1 MTGFIIKCYIFM
13 NSCRLQGGLG
23 NQLFQIF
30 TTISYAIENS
40 KPFFFLN
47 NFQLG
52 NGSNG
57 STIRYTYWNT
67 FLSALYPFLRNIN
80 EIPQFTYITENDFK
94 YQVLPNNS
102 TSTCT
107 L

>member
-1 MTGFIIKCYIFM
+1 MISSKLC
-13 NSCRLQGGLG
+13 GGLG

-57 STIRYTYWNT
+57 ATIRYTYWNT

-80 EIPQFTYITENDFK
+80 EIPQLTY
-94 YQVLPNNS
+94 Y
-102 TSTCT
+102 
-107 L
+107 